1 MPTEPRATYLLAA
14 ALGGLAGIRSLL
26 APTIASNTL
35 ARHPDRRHGALVSVL
50 SGPRTAQTLTGLMIS
65 ELLIDKLPRLPDRT
79 MPSLLA
85 VRASGGAT
93 AGAAVCAH
101 RGHNAGVGAAIG
113 ALAAVAAAFA
123 GLYLRQ
129 AAAKRAHVPQQL
141 PGLIEDAAAL
151 TLAAIAA
158 QTAFAPPVR
167 HEQETGGAAL
177 AAR

>member
-1 MPTEPRATYLLAA
+1 MPREPRAIYLLAA

-65 ELLIDKLPRLPDRT
+65 ELLIDKLPGLPDRT
-79 MPSLLA
+79 APKLLA
-85 VRASGGAT
+85 VRATAGAL

-101 RGHNAGVGAAIG
+101 HGRHAGAGAAIG
-113 ALAAVAAAFA
+113 AVAAVAAAYA
-123 GLYLRQ
+123 GVYLRQ
-129 AAAKRAHVPQQL
+129 AAARRAHVPQQL

-151 TLAAIAA
+151 TLAAVAA
-158 QTAFAPPVR
+158 ESAFGPPVID
-167 HEQETGGAAL
+167 
-177 AAR
+177 

>member
-1 MPTEPRATYLLAA
+1 MATEPRATYLLAA

-35 ARHPDRRHGALVSVL
+35 ARHPDRRHGALVSTL

-65 ELLIDKLPRLPDRT
+65 ELLIDKLPGLPDRT
-79 MPSLLA
+79 RPGLLA
-85 VRASGGAT
+85 VRAGAGAT

-101 RGHNAGVGAAIG
+101 RGRSTVVGAAVG

-123 GLYLRQ
+123 GLHLRR
-129 AAAKRAHVPQQL
+129 AAAKHAHVPQQL

-151 TLAAIAA
+151 ALAAVAA
-158 QTAFAPPVR
+158 QSAFAPPVR
-167 HEQETGGAAL
+167 H
-177 AAR
+177 